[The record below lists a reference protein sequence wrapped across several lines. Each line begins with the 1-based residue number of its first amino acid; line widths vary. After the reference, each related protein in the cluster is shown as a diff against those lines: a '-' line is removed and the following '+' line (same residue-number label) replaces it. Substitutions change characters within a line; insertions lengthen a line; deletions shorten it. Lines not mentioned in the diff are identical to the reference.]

1 MIVNIFSVV
10 RKGTQSFTTPRK
22 YLFNV
27 NRLFGPAK
35 ISENVTQLLFNGL
48 ALPTPPEGV
57 QVEGNFETIQNSLVG
72 SSDPNAVFTIIPNKI
87 NGVANTLPV
96 SIQTGNILYGIVD
109 VSNAANVILFVV
121 NPGNPILNYQYT
133 LNTTTLEA
141 QLVFLNNI
149 SDNIDFSGTFG
160 ACATSTQAYTYQVNQ
175 AVTLQLQVNKGIG
188 WESINTNT
196 VSVAAGTAAVT
207 FNINPGD
214 AILNDPIRVIAIKAD
229 GTIIPIS
236 SKQFACTGGSA
247 SGSGTPVDCGEYAYF
262 DGAKWNNAYKELN
275 IGATCTVGYSVQV
288 ASDPAFTK
296 MVYDLESTSTL
307 VQLLDIPAGTYYARV
322 ANLSGVTEYS
332 SVLTFVA
339 S

>member
-1 MIVNIFSVV
+1 M
-10 RKGTQSFTTPRK
+10 
-22 YLFNV
+22 
-27 NRLFGPAK
+27 
-35 ISENVTQLLFNGL
+35 
-48 ALPTPPEGV
+48 
-57 QVEGNFETIQNSLVG
+57 
-72 SSDPNAVFTIIPNKI
+72 
-87 NGVANTLPV
+87 
-96 SIQTGNILYGIVD
+96 SIY
-109 VSNAANVILFVV
+109 S
-121 NPGNPILNYQYT
+121 
-133 LNTTTLEA
+133 
-141 QLVFLNNI
+141 
-149 SDNIDFSGTFG
+149 
-160 ACATSTQAYTYQVNQ
+160 QVNQ

-214 AILNDPIRVIAIKAD
+214 AILNDPIRVIAIKGD

-262 DGAKWNNAYKELN
+262 DGAKWNNTYKELN
-275 IGATCTVGYSVQV
+275 IGATCTIGYSVQV

-307 VQLLDIPAGTYYARV
+307 VQLLDIPVGTYYARV